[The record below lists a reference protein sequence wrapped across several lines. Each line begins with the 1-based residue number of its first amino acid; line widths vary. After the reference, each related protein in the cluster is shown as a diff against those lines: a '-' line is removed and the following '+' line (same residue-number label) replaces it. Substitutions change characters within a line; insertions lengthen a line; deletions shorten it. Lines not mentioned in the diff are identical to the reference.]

1 MTEKE
6 SKELER
12 EKDEAILCTIDVEQE
27 VEYGLTND
35 YMFRSVFQ
43 TSKEALKGLLS
54 ALLYIPEEEIL
65 SCEICNPIIL
75 GTAIDEKACI
85 LDIRVVLNGN
95 KQINLEMQMGSV
107 ENWTDRS
114 VFYLC
119 RMFTDMKKG
128 LDYTQTK
135 PSIHIGIMM
144 KSPIPED
151 AAFYNEYALK
161 NRRTGYE
168 FTGKI
173 ALHVL
178 DLSCLEQVPEEERNS
193 ALYYWAC
200 VFKAKTWKEVLAM
213 TEQSESIKKA
223 VVTLRELS
231 EDEKIRL
238 QCEARERYQM
248 DWQSSMRTSR
258 EKGREEG
265 RKEGRKE
272 GRESGR
278 KEMIE
283 LMNRLIKSGRQEDMK
298 RAIEDEEY
306 MERLMKEL
314 KLTDK
319 ISRS

>member
-6 SKELER
+6 SKELRRKQDNEILQEINGE
-12 EKDEAILCTIDVEQE
+12 EK
-27 VEYGLTND
+27 VEYGLIND
-35 YMFRSVFQ
+35 YMFRAVFQ
-43 TSKEALKGLLS
+43 TSEEALRGLLS
-54 ALLYIPEEEIL
+54 ALLYIPEEEIV
-65 SCEICNPIIL
+65 SCLICNPILL
-75 GTAIDEKACI
+75 GDAIDEKTCI
-85 LDIRVVLNGN
+85 LDIRVLLNGN
-95 KQINLEMQMGSV
+95 RQINLEMQMGSV

-119 RMFTDMKKG
+119 RMFADMKKG
-128 LDYTQTK
+128 LDYTQAK

-144 KSPIPED
+144 KSPVPED

-178 DLSCLEQVPEEERNS
+178 DLSCLEQVSEEERNS
-193 ALYYWAC
+193 PLYHWAC
-200 VFKAKTWKEVLAM
+200 VFKAKKWKEVLAM
-213 TEQSESIKKA
+213 AEQSESIKKA

-258 EKGREEG
+258 EEG
-265 RKEGRKE
+265 RKEGE
-272 GRESGR
+272 QA
-278 KEMIE
+278 MAE
-283 LMNRLIKSGRQEDMK
+283 LINKLMTSDRMEDMK
-298 RAIEDEEY
+298 RAMEDKDY
-306 MERLMKEL
+306 RAQLMKEL
-314 KLTDK
+314 E
-319 ISRS
+319 IRVNG

>member
-6 SKELER
+6 ELRQKQEN
-12 EKDEAILCTIDVEQE
+12 EILQEINGEEE
-27 VEYGLTND
+27 VEYGLIND
-35 YMFRSVFQ
+35 YMFRAVFQ
-43 TSKEALKGLLS
+43 TSEEALKGLLS

-65 SCEICNPIIL
+65 SCVICNPIIL
-75 GTAIDEKACI
+75 GDAIDEKTCI
-85 LDIRVVLNGN
+85 LDIRVLLNGN

-144 KSPIPED
+144 KSPVPED

-178 DLSCLEQVPEEERNS
+178 DLSCLEQVPKEERNS
-193 ALYYWAC
+193 SLYYWAC

-213 TEQSESIKKA
+213 AEQSESIKKA

-238 QCEARERYQM
+238 QYEARERYQM

-265 RKEGRKE
+265 R
-272 GRESGR
+272 ESGR
-278 KEMIE
+278 KEGELQKAHDVAEALLEEGMEIE
-283 LMNRLIKSGRQEDMK
+283 KIAKIVG
-298 RAIEDEEY
+298 
-306 MERLMKEL
+306 MEVNVIREWITEK
-314 KLTDK
+314 
-319 ISRS
+319 

>member
-6 SKELER
+6 ELRQKQEN
-12 EKDEAILCTIDVEQE
+12 EILQEINGEEE
-27 VEYGLTND
+27 VEYGLIND
-35 YMFRSVFQ
+35 YMFRAVFQ
-43 TSKEALKGLLS
+43 TSEEALKGLLS

-65 SCEICNPIIL
+65 SCVICNPIIL
-75 GTAIDEKACI
+75 GDAIDEKTCI
-85 LDIRVVLNGN
+85 LDIRVLLNGN

-107 ENWTDRS
+107 ENWPDRS

-144 KSPIPED
+144 KSPVPED

-178 DLSCLEQVPEEERNS
+178 DLSCLDQVPKEERNS
-193 ALYYWAC
+193 SLYYWAC

-213 TEQSESIKKA
+213 AEQSESIKKA

-265 RKEGRKE
+265 REE

-278 KEMIE
+278 KEGELQKAHDVAEALLEEGMEIE
-283 LMNRLIKSGRQEDMK
+283 KIAKIVGLEVNVIKEWITEK
-298 RAIEDEEY
+298 
-306 MERLMKEL
+306 
-314 KLTDK
+314 
-319 ISRS
+319 

>member
-6 SKELER
+6 SKELRRKQDNEILQEINGE
-12 EKDEAILCTIDVEQE
+12 EK
-27 VEYGLTND
+27 VEYGLIND
-35 YMFRSVFQ
+35 YMFRAVFQ
-43 TSKEALKGLLS
+43 TSEEALRGLLS
-54 ALLYIPEEEIL
+54 ALLYIPEEEIV
-65 SCEICNPIIL
+65 SCLICNPILL
-75 GTAIDEKACI
+75 GDAIDEKTCI
-85 LDIRVVLNGN
+85 LDIRVLLNGN
-95 KQINLEMQMGSV
+95 RQINLEMQMGSV

-119 RMFTDMKKG
+119 RMFADMKKG
-128 LDYTQTK
+128 LDYTQAK

-144 KSPIPED
+144 KSPVPED

-178 DLSCLEQVPEEERNS
+178 DLSCLEQVSEEERKS
-193 ALYYWAC
+193 PLYHWAC

-213 TEQSESIKKA
+213 AEQSESIKKA

-258 EKGREEG
+258 EEG
-265 RKEGRKE
+265 RKEGE
-272 GRESGR
+272 QA
-278 KEMIE
+278 MAE
-283 LMNRLIKSGRQEDMK
+283 LINKLMTSDRMEDMK
-298 RAIEDEEY
+298 RAMEDKDY
-306 MERLMKEL
+306 RAQLMKEL
-314 KLTDK
+314 E
-319 ISRS
+319 IRVNG

>member
-6 SKELER
+6 SKELRRKQDNEILQEINGE
-12 EKDEAILCTIDVEQE
+12 EK
-27 VEYGLTND
+27 VEYGLIND
-35 YMFRSVFQ
+35 YMFRAVFQ
-43 TSKEALKGLLS
+43 TSEEALRGLLS
-54 ALLYIPEEEIL
+54 ALLYIPEEEIV
-65 SCEICNPIIL
+65 SCLICNPILL
-75 GTAIDEKACI
+75 GDAIDEKTCI
-85 LDIRVVLNGN
+85 LDIRVLLNGN
-95 KQINLEMQMGSV
+95 RQINLEMQMGSV

-119 RMFTDMKKG
+119 RMFADMKKG
-128 LDYTQTK
+128 LDYTQAK

-144 KSPIPED
+144 KSPVPED

-178 DLSCLEQVPEEERNS
+178 DLSCLEQVSEEERNS
-193 ALYYWAC
+193 PLYHWAC

-213 TEQSESIKKA
+213 AEQSESIKKA

-258 EKGREEG
+258 EEG
-265 RKEGRKE
+265 RKEGE
-272 GRESGR
+272 QA
-278 KEMIE
+278 MAE
-283 LMNRLIKSGRQEDMK
+283 LINKLMASDRMEDMK
-298 RAIEDEEY
+298 RAMEDKDY
-306 MERLMKEL
+306 RAQLMKEL
-314 KLTDK
+314 G
-319 ISRS
+319 IRVNG

>member
-6 SKELER
+6 SKELRRKQDNEILQEINGE
-12 EKDEAILCTIDVEQE
+12 EK
-27 VEYGLTND
+27 VEYGLIND
-35 YMFRSVFQ
+35 YMFRAVFQ
-43 TSKEALKGLLS
+43 TSEEALRGLLS
-54 ALLYIPEEEIL
+54 ALLYIPEEEIV
-65 SCEICNPIIL
+65 SCLICNPILL
-75 GTAIDEKACI
+75 GDAIDEKTCI
-85 LDIRVVLNGN
+85 LDIRVLLNGN
-95 KQINLEMQMGSV
+95 RQINLEMQMGSV
-107 ENWTDRS
+107 ETWTDRS

-119 RMFTDMKKG
+119 RMFADMKKG
-128 LDYTQTK
+128 LDYTQAK

-144 KSPIPED
+144 KSPVPED

-178 DLSCLEQVPEEERNS
+178 DLSCLEQVSEEERNS
-193 ALYYWAC
+193 PLYHWAC

-213 TEQSESIKKA
+213 AEQSESIKKA

-258 EKGREEG
+258 EEG
-265 RKEGRKE
+265 RKEGE
-272 GRESGR
+272 QA
-278 KEMIE
+278 MAE
-283 LMNRLIKSGRQEDMK
+283 LINKLMTSDRMEDMK
-298 RAIEDEEY
+298 RAMEDKDY
-306 MERLMKEL
+306 RAQLMKEL
-314 KLTDK
+314 E
-319 ISRS
+319 IRVNG

>member
-75 GTAIDEKACI
+75 GTAIDEKTCI

-128 LDYTQTK
+128 LDYTQSR

-151 AAFYNEYALK
+151 AAFYNQYALK

-193 ALYYWAC
+193 ALYHWAC

-213 TEQSESIKKA
+213 AEQSESIKKA

-258 EKGREEG
+258 EEG
-265 RKEGRKE
+265 RKEGE
-272 GRESGR
+272 QA
-278 KEMIE
+278 MAE
-283 LMNRLIKSGRQEDMK
+283 LINKLMTSDRMEDMK
-298 RAIEDEEY
+298 RAMEDKDY
-306 MERLMKEL
+306 RAQLMKEL
-314 KLTDK
+314 E
-319 ISRS
+319 IRVNG

>member
-75 GTAIDEKACI
+75 GTAIDEKTCI

-128 LDYTQTK
+128 LDYTQSR

-265 RKEGRKE
+265 RKEGR
-272 GRESGR
+272 ESGR

>member
-6 SKELER
+6 ELRQKQEN
-12 EKDEAILCTIDVEQE
+12 EILQE
-27 VEYGLTND
+27 ING
-35 YMFRSVFQ
+35 
-43 TSKEALKGLLS
+43 
-54 ALLYIPEEEIL
+54 EEEIL
-65 SCEICNPIIL
+65 SCVICNPIIL
-75 GTAIDEKACI
+75 GDAIDEKTCI
-85 LDIRVVLNGN
+85 LDIRVLLNGN

-193 ALYYWAC
+193 ALYHWAC

-213 TEQSESIKKA
+213 AEQSESIKKA

-265 RKEGRKE
+265 R
-272 GRESGR
+272 ESGLRDGKLQNAR
-278 KEMIE
+278 KVT
-283 LMNRLIKSGRQEDMK
+283 LAL
-298 RAIEDEEY
+298 
-306 MERLMKEL
+306 MERKMPLEEIAQIVGMDERIIREWIAEK
-314 KLTDK
+314 
-319 ISRS
+319 

>member
-6 SKELER
+6 ELRQKQEN
-12 EKDEAILCTIDVEQE
+12 EILQEINGEEE
-27 VEYGLTND
+27 VEYGLIND
-35 YMFRSVFQ
+35 YMFRAVFQ
-43 TSKEALKGLLS
+43 TSEEALKGLLS

-65 SCEICNPIIL
+65 SCVICNPIIL
-75 GTAIDEKACI
+75 GDAIDEKTCI
-85 LDIRVVLNGN
+85 LDIRVLLNGN

-144 KSPIPED
+144 KSPVPED

-178 DLSCLEQVPEEERNS
+178 DLSCLEQVPKEERNS
-193 ALYYWAC
+193 SLYYWAC

-213 TEQSESIKKA
+213 AEQSESIKKA

-265 RKEGRKE
+265 REE

-278 KEMIE
+278 KEGELQKAHDVAEALLEEGMEIE
-283 LMNRLIKSGRQEDMK
+283 KIAKIVG
-298 RAIEDEEY
+298 
-306 MERLMKEL
+306 MEVNVIREWVTEK
-314 KLTDK
+314 
-319 ISRS
+319 

>member
-6 SKELER
+6 ELRQKQEN
-12 EKDEAILCTIDVEQE
+12 EILQEINGEEE
-27 VEYGLTND
+27 VEYGLIND
-35 YMFRSVFQ
+35 YMFRAVFQ
-43 TSKEALKGLLS
+43 TSEDALRGLLS
-54 ALLYIPEEEIL
+54 ALLYIPEEEIV
-65 SCEICNPIIL
+65 SCLICNPIIL
-75 GTAIDEKACI
+75 GDSIDEKTCI
-85 LDIRVVLNGN
+85 LDIRVLLNGN

-119 RMFTDMKKG
+119 RMFANMKKG
-128 LDYTQTK
+128 LDYTQART
-135 PSIHIGIMM
+135 SIHVGIMM
-144 KSPIPED
+144 KSPVPED

-193 ALYYWAC
+193 ALYHWAC
-200 VFKAKTWKEVLAM
+200 AFKAKTWKEVLAM
-213 TEQSESIKKA
+213 AEQSESIKKA

-265 RKEGRKE
+265 REE

-278 KEMIE
+278 KEGELQKAHDVAEALLEEGMEIE
-283 LMNRLIKSGRQEDMK
+283 KIAKIVG
-298 RAIEDEEY
+298 IEVDVIREWITE
-306 MERLMKEL
+306 K
-314 KLTDK
+314 
-319 ISRS
+319 

>member
-12 EKDEAILCTIDVEQE
+12 EKDEAILCTIDIEQE

-75 GTAIDEKACI
+75 GTAIDEKTCI

-265 RKEGRKE
+265 R
-272 GRESGR
+272 ESGR
-278 KEMIE
+278 KEIIE
-283 LMNRLIKSGRQEDMK
+283 LMNILINSGRQEDMK

>member
-6 SKELER
+6 ELRQKQEN
-12 EKDEAILCTIDVEQE
+12 EILQEINGEEE
-27 VEYGLTND
+27 VEYGLIND
-35 YMFRSVFQ
+35 YMFRAVFQ
-43 TSKEALKGLLS
+43 TSEEALKGLLS

-65 SCEICNPIIL
+65 SCVICNPIIL
-75 GTAIDEKACI
+75 GDAIDEKTCI
-85 LDIRVVLNGN
+85 LDIRVLLNGN

-107 ENWTDRS
+107 ENWPDRS

-144 KSPIPED
+144 KSPVPED

-178 DLSCLEQVPEEERNS
+178 DLSCLEQVPKEERNS
-193 ALYYWAC
+193 PLYYWAC

-213 TEQSESIKKA
+213 AEQSESIKKA

-265 RKEGRKE
+265 REE

-278 KEMIE
+278 KE
-283 LMNRLIKSGRQEDMK
+283 G
-298 RAIEDEEY
+298 
-306 MERLMKEL
+306 EL
-314 KLTDK
+314 KKAHDVAEALLEEGMEIEK
-319 ISRS
+319 IAKIVGMEVNVIREWITEK

>member
-6 SKELER
+6 SRKLR
-12 EKDEAILCTIDVEQE
+12 QKQDDEILRGIDGEEE

-43 TSKEALKGLLS
+43 ASEEALKGLLS

-65 SCEICNPIIL
+65 SCKICNPIIL
-75 GTAIDEKACI
+75 GDAIDEKTCI
-85 LDIRVVLNGN
+85 LDIRVLLNN
-95 KQINLEMQMGSV
+95 SKQINLEMQMGSV

-119 RMFTDMKKG
+119 KMYTDIKKG
-128 LDYTQTK
+128 LDYTEAK
-135 PSIHIGIMM
+135 SSIHIGIMM

-178 DLSCLEQVPEEERNS
+178 DLSYLEQVPEEERNS
-193 ALYYWAC
+193 SLYYWAC

-213 TEQSESIKKA
+213 AEQSESIKKA

-248 DWQSSMRTSR
+248 DWQSSMRTNR

-265 RKEGRKE
+265 RKEIILALVQKGMSIEKIAQIVGIEEAKIRKW
-272 GRESGR
+272 
-278 KEMIE
+278 I
-283 LMNRLIKSGRQEDMK
+283 
-298 RAIEDEEY
+298 DE
-306 MERLMKEL
+306 K
-314 KLTDK
+314 
-319 ISRS
+319 

>member
-6 SKELER
+6 ELRQKQEN
-12 EKDEAILCTIDVEQE
+12 EILQE
-27 VEYGLTND
+27 INGEEEVAYGLIND
-35 YMFRSVFQ
+35 YMFRAVFQ
-43 TSKEALKGLLS
+43 TSEEALKGLLS

-65 SCEICNPIIL
+65 SCVICNPIIL
-75 GTAIDEKACI
+75 GDAIDEKTCI
-85 LDIRVVLNGN
+85 LDIRVLLNGN

-107 ENWTDRS
+107 ENWPDRS

-144 KSPIPED
+144 KSPVPED

-178 DLSCLEQVPEEERNS
+178 DLSCLEQVPKEERNS
-193 ALYYWAC
+193 SLYYWAC

-213 TEQSESIKKA
+213 AEQSESIKKA

-265 RKEGRKE
+265 REE

-278 KEMIE
+278 KEGELQKAHDVAEALLEEGMEIE
-283 LMNRLIKSGRQEDMK
+283 KIAKIVG
-298 RAIEDEEY
+298 
-306 MERLMKEL
+306 MEVNVIREWITEK
-314 KLTDK
+314 
-319 ISRS
+319 

>member
-75 GTAIDEKACI
+75 GTAIDEKTCI

-265 RKEGRKE
+265 R
-272 GRESGR
+272 ESGR
-278 KEMIE
+278 KEIIE
-283 LMNRLIKSGRQEDMK
+283 LMNILINSGRQEDMK